1 MKIMKS
7 NEILQL
13 LEENKKEVKN
23 FADVLNLSNNLDRH
37 LNVGSIDDETGDIV
51 EDIIRFWNK
60 VDDDAGIPVEERQPI
75 KIYINSEGGS
85 LLATFTIMDAIRL
98 SKTPVYTINV
108 GIAYSGGFF
117 TFICG
122 HKRFT
127 YPHSSFLFHEG
138 NMTLGNMDANKFRN
152 AADFYDKQLDLIE
165 KVVLEKTKISQESYD
180 KHRKDDWWILAN
192 EALELGICDEIVD
205 KFI

>member
-1 MKIMKS
+1 MKS

-37 LNVGSIDDETGDIV
+37 LNVGHIDDETGDIV

-60 VDDDAGIPVEERQPI
+60 VDNDAGVPIEERQPI

-85 LLATFTIMDAIRL
+85 LWATFTIMDAIKL

-122 HKRFT
+122 HKRFA

-152 AADFYDKQLDLIE
+152 TADFYDKQLALIE
-165 KVVLEKTKISQESYD
+165 KVVLERTNIAQENYN
-180 KHRKDDWWILAN
+180 KHKKDDWWILAE
-192 EALELGICDEIVD
+192 EALELGICDEIIKD
-205 KFI
+205 FI